1 MNFSLLNLP
10 FSLDN
15 CIRVFVKAG
24 QWRFMKVARVLSPVY
39 TLGPGKRLVLWTAGC
54 PRRCR
59 GCISPEYQTAE
70 RYEEIPVTT
79 LFQGIRQLF
88 LQTGCDSITISGGE
102 PFLQSG
108 DLANLLNAVRSD
120 RALSVRDILLYT
132 GYTAEELQV
141 DDKDSAVSRVL
152 NLADVLIDGPYI
164 EGQNDGKSPLWG
176 SSNQRILF
184 LHSNT
189 DIEERFRKYLKEK
202 SREAQNFYS
211 GGQIV
216 TVGIPQPGM
225 E

>member
-1 MNFSLLNLP
+1 
-10 FSLDN
+10 
-15 CIRVFVKAG
+15 
-24 QWRFMKVARVLSPVY
+24 MKVARVLSPVY

-132 GYTAEELQV
+132 GYTAEELQSE
-141 DDKDSAVSRVL
+141 DRDGAVSKVL
-152 NLADVLIDGPYI
+152 KLADVLIDGPYI
-164 EGQNDGKSPLWG
+164 EGQNDGKSPLRG

-184 LHSNT
+184 LHSNP
-189 DIEERFRKYLKEK
+189 DIEERYRKYLMEK
-202 SREAQNFYS
+202 GREAQNFYS